1 MGFGEEGVQGGE
13 EGGAEGAAVGGVFD
27 YCSVWGVCVSGW
39 FVWGGGGRG
48 GLELEEGGRE
58 GGERM
63 LYLSMMVIQGETRPE
78 AQVAA
83 VRSDVIRHGKF
94 FVFQSRDLRAITAV
108 GAGGGR
114 GRITFGGAGL
124 SPIDPARP
132 LRSNSRVIFCNILV
146 IQI

>member
-1 MGFGEEGVQGGE
+1 MLRNTNYNSKTNTGVGG
-13 EGGAEGAAVGGVFD
+13 GGAGGGGVGAGVGGVFD
-27 YCSVWGVCVSGW
+27 YGAGGKWVSEGSVWGGW
-39 FVWGGGGRG
+39 NWRIAGDG
-48 GLELEEGGRE
+48 
-58 GGERM
+58 M

-78 AQVAA
+78 AQAAA

-94 FVFQSRDLRAITAV
+94 FVFQLWDLRGITAI

-114 GRITFGGAGL
+114 GRMTFGGAGL
-124 SPIDPARP
+124 SPMDPARP